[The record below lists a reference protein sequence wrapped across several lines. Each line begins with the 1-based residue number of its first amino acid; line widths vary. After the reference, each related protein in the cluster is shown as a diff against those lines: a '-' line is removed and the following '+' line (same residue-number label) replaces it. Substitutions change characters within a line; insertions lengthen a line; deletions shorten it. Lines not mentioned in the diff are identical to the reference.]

1 MMHLLKLFWSCLRT
15 TPLFYI
21 TLGAVL
27 FLFPGSQFEFF
38 ESLPSR
44 FGFFFSLGML
54 VATLF
59 FCYRDAERHFQL
71 QEQINA
77 GCEEANRIGRTVE
90 IETING
96 TIWIQPSGDSD
107 DDEKNTPEN

>member
-1 MMHLLKLFWSCLRT
+1 MIELIKLFWSSLRT

-21 TLGAVL
+21 ALGASL
-27 FLFPGSQFEFF
+27 FLFPWSQFDFF
-38 ESLPSR
+38 ESLPFR
-44 FGFFFSLGML
+44 YGFFFSLGVL

-77 GCEEANRIGRTVE
+77 GCEEASRTGRTVE

-96 TIWIQPSGDSD
+96 TIWIQPSGED
-107 DDEKNTPEN
+107 DDEK

>member
-1 MMHLLKLFWSCLRT
+1 MIELIKLFWSSLRT

-21 TLGAVL
+21 ALGASL
-27 FLFPGSQFEFF
+27 FLFPWSKFEFF
-38 ESLPSR
+38 ESPPSR
-44 FGFFFSLGML
+44 YGFFFSLGVL

-77 GCEEANRIGRTVE
+77 GCEEANRTGRTVE

-96 TIWIQPSGDSD
+96 TIWIQPSGED
-107 DDEKNTPEN
+107 DDEK

>member
-1 MMHLLKLFWSCLRT
+1 MTDLLKLFWSAVRT

-21 TLGAVL
+21 ALGVTL
-27 FLFPGSQFEFF
+27 FLFPWSQFEFF
-38 ESLPSR
+38 ESPPSR
-44 FGFFFSLGML
+44 YGFFFSLGVL

-77 GCEEANRIGRTVE
+77 GCEEANRTGRTVE

-96 TIWIQPSGDSD
+96 TIWIQPSGED
-107 DDEKNTPEN
+107 DDEK

>member
-1 MMHLLKLFWSCLRT
+1 MFQMTELLKLFWSSLRT

-21 TLGAVL
+21 ALGALL
-27 FLFPGSQFEFF
+27 FLFPWSQFEFF
-38 ESLPSR
+38 ESPPSR
-44 FGFFFSLGML
+44 YGFFFSLGVL

-77 GCEEANRIGRTVE
+77 GCEEANRTGRTLE

-96 TIWIQPSGDSD
+96 TIWIQPSGED
-107 DDEKNTPEN
+107 DDEK